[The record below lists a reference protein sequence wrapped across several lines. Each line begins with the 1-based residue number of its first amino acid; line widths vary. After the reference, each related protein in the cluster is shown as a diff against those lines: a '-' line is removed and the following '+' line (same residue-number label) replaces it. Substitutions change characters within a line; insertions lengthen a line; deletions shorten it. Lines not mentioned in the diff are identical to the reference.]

1 MLVAKIAHT
10 RSWMGVAWCGF
21 GALIRG
27 GRPIRRLQLFVKA
40 LCHHCPDNPL
50 ACPCVDGHLHVWD
63 PTQLEHFQT
72 LFQFYPFFTL
82 FVTLSTGVIPWTL
95 NFENGVLRNGQ
106 ELQCARRA
114 WLRCSWSYE
123 DTECSW
129 SRAEIRGSF
138 CAKTTMSTWTNL
150 ELLLLNKEERIR
162 KMNFR
167 QLPHT
172 VAFSCLP
179 RSFWVLL
186 IIKGTKR
193 RRLGA

>member
-1 MLVAKIAHT
+1 MRRWSPACLGPYTAGTLPNSLSILSVFHT
-10 RSWMGVAWCGF
+10 FCNVVHSGGLFHELWTLKMAPYATGSSCSVLEELGF
-21 GALIRG
+21 GA
-27 GRPIRRLQLFVKA
+27 VEVMK
-40 LCHHCPDNPL
+40 
-50 ACPCVDGHLHVWD
+50 
-63 PTQLEHFQT
+63 
-72 LFQFYPFFTL
+72 
-82 FVTLSTGVIPWTL
+82 TLSVRG
-95 NFENGVLRNGQ
+95 
-106 ELQCARRA
+106 
-114 WLRCSWSYE
+114 
-123 DTECSW
+123 

-138 CAKTTMSTWTNL
+138 CAKYTVSTWTNL
-150 ELLLLNKEERIR
+150 ELMLLNKEERIR